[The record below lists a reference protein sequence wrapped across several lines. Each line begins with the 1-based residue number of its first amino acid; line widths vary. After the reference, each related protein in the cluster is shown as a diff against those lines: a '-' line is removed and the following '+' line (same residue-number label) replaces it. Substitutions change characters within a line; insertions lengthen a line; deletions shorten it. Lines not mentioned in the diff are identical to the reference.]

1 MYLKRHL
8 AVMLCSI
15 YSLPSLAAAQTSSA
29 PATESAEAAEQGV
42 GEIIVSA
49 RRRDENAQRVPV
61 VVSVVAPTNL
71 IERGGS
77 VADLVQL
84 VPGLQQNAFNDRSN
98 ISFGIRGQ
106 TQTFGTLFPA
116 VITYFSGV
124 PLTRLSNGQSFD
136 IDSVQ
141 VLKGPQGTLFG
152 RVTDGGAI
160 LMTPKKPT
168 NNFEGYIEG
177 RYGNYDQRQVQGALN
192 VPILDDKIIV
202 RAAFDVNR
210 RDGFTYNE
218 RTGRFLDDVSYESAR
233 LTVALK
239 PTDNFDISLMLNYN
253 HASTNG
259 SGIIFFGF
267 NPLAVQASG
276 RGAFI
281 PALTT
286 ALANQRAR
294 GARRTS
300 LGSDLFIQPEDA
312 DKAGV
317 FYKRQV
323 LYAVANTSWH
333 ITPDIELKNIFG
345 YVWNKERYANDYDGT
360 GDTDF
365 IGVINSLLPGN
376 DSYIEQYSNETQ
388 LQGKILNDA
397 LQFTLGVYLDKQQI
411 PGQAETFVPLLA
423 GSQNV
428 TIQYPATKS
437 RAAYAQIAYDLGP
450 LLEGLKLDAGIRY
463 THDTI
468 VSRNAGY
475 FIRNPSLDAIPHG
488 QCLPNLSGY
497 PGATLLLPCTTFTGK
512 SNVVTYTIGLSYQ
525 VASDVFLYAQ
535 RRKGYRPGGVNA
547 VATNPLIAT
556 YGPEYDISHEVG
568 IKADWSIGGMK
579 LRTNLSAFSDD
590 YTHIQRFLQVVS
602 PQGASANAVINAAAA
617 TIKGFELESALVPFA
632 GLTLSGT
639 WAYLDASY
647 KVSKFD
653 PATIPAACPA
663 NLLTTRPLATAI
675 CPYDP
680 LPQSPKHTVRAQI
693 SYDLP
698 LSEDIGKITFG
709 GDMYYVTDS
718 YVSGRYVPAG
728 TVPAYTVYNASVRWA
743 SVFGRPFDLSFFIN
757 NITNKLYLASSNGNL
772 AIGEAGFS
780 KGMYGPPRMY
790 GLSVH
795 YAF

>member
-1 MYLKRHL
+1 MNLKRHFAL
-8 AVMLCSI
+8 MLCSI
-15 YSLPSLAAAQTSSA
+15 SLLPSAALAQSSPPAADEQA
-29 PATESAEAAEQGV
+29 QMAEQGV

-49 RRRDENAQRVPV
+49 RRRDENVQRVPV

-168 NNFEGYIEG
+168 NDFEGYVEG
-177 RYGNYDQRQVQGALN
+177 RLGNYDQRQVQGALN
-192 VPILDDKIIV
+192 IPIVDDKILV
-202 RAAFDVNR
+202 RAAFDINR

-218 RTGRFLDDVSYESAR
+218 RTGKYLDDVSYESAR
-233 LTVALK
+233 VSVTLK
-239 PTDNFDISLMLNYN
+239 PTEDFDINLMLNYN

-259 SGIIFFGF
+259 SGIILFDI

-281 PALTT
+281 SELTT

-300 LGSDLFIQPEDA
+300 LGSNLYVQPKDQDDGGLA
-312 DKAGV
+312 
-317 FYKRQV
+317 YKRKV
-323 LYAVANTSWH
+323 LYAVANTSWR

-365 IGVINSLLPGN
+365 IGVINTLLPGN

-388 LQGKILNDA
+388 LQGKVLNDA
-397 LQFTLGVYLDKQQI
+397 LQFTLGVYLDRQQI
-411 PGQAETFVPLLA
+411 PGAAETFVPLLA

-428 TIQYPATKS
+428 TIQYPVTKS
-437 RAAYAQIAYDLGP
+437 RAAYAQIAYDLSP
-450 LLEGLKLDAGIRY
+450 LLDGLKLDAGIRY

-475 FIRNPSLDAIPHG
+475 FIRSPSLDAIPHG

-525 VASDVFLYAQ
+525 VTSDVFLYAQ

-547 VATNPLIAT
+547 VATNPAIAT
-556 YGPEYDISHEVG
+556 YGPEYDTSHEVG

-579 LRTNLSAFSDD
+579 ARTNLSAFYDD
-590 YTHIQRFLQVVS
+590 YTNIQRFLQVVS

-617 TIKGFELESALVPFA
+617 TIKGFELEGALIPFD

-647 KVSKFD
+647 KVSKFN
-653 PATIPAACPA
+653 PALIPAACPA
-663 NLLTTRPLATAI
+663 NVLTTRPIATSI

-680 LPQSPKHTVRAQI
+680 LPQSPKHTVRAQF

-698 LSEDIGKITFG
+698 LSEDIGKITIG
-709 GDMYYVTDS
+709 GDMYHVTDS
-718 YVSGRYVPAG
+718 YVSGRYIPAG
-728 TVPAYTVYNASVRWA
+728 TVPAYTLYNASIRWA
-743 SVFGRPFDLSFFIN
+743 SVYGKPFDISLFMN

-772 AIGEAGFS
+772 AVGESGFS
-780 KGMYGPPRMY
+780 KGMYGSPRMY
-790 GLSVH
+790 GLSVR
-795 YAF
+795 YSF